1 MAQIGQFALAL
12 AFVVTVYSIAASLIG
27 IRVKHDKLIASGRNA
42 AVGTFACLTTAFLC
56 LVYLFVVSDFSINYV
71 AGHSNRD
78 LPLYFKI
85 SAIWGG
91 QEGSL
96 LLWGWFLTGY
106 AALVMI
112 QNWRKHTAMMP
123 YVTAVL
129 MGSSLFFTSM
139 HLFIANPFNQIV
151 SIGPG
156 GARVPFVPADG
167 QGLNPLLQYIL
178 NAIHPPVMYLGL
190 VGFAVP
196 FAFAMAAMLSR
207 QLGDTWI
214 RTTRR
219 WTMVAWFFLGTA
231 ILLGGKWAYVELGWG
246 GFWGWDPVENA
257 SLMPW
262 LIGTAF
268 LHSVMVQEKKG
279 MLKVWNMVL
288 IILAYTMCLFGTFLT
303 RSGVV
308 SSVHAFAQS
317 SIGGYFAAFI
327 VISLS
332 GALYLLLD
340 RLPLL
345 KSENQMESIVSRESS
360 FMFNNLILLASCFAV
375 FWGVMFPVFS
385 EWIKGVKITVGPPFF
400 NRVNVPIAIFL
411 MFLTGVGP
419 LLAWRK
425 ASTNSLK
432 RNFLWPAAIAFA
444 AGIGLFFRGIGRPIL
459 KAPEELGQSLFQ
471 KLLGYSFT
479 SSFYALLAI
488 IMSVFVAVTIA
499 REFYKGARARSHGTG
514 ENFIEAVGN
523 LTLQNTRRYGGYIV
537 HFGFVLLFIGWAG
550 QAFTTDVSTEA
561 GIGDR
566 ISIRQYTLRVDKL
579 GVEDTPNYQ
588 SMKATVSLFEDGVK
602 VATMGPERRRYKAG
616 EQQTTTEVS
625 IWSTLKE
632 DVYVVFSGATA
643 DGKRANIQVY
653 YNPLV
658 MWVWLGGIV
667 LGLGTLIALLPN
679 KKSSPRKRPQA
690 ADRTE
695 EQKDVA
701 EKVS

>member
-42 AVGTFACLTTAFLC
+42 AVGTFVCLTTAFLC

-106 AALVMI
+106 AALVVI

-139 HLFIANPFNQIV
+139 HLFIANPFNQVV
-151 SIGPG
+151 SIARG

-375 FWGVMFPVFS
+375 FWGVMSPVFP

-432 RNFLWPAAIAFA
+432 RNFLWPAAIAL
-444 AGIGLFFRGIGRPIL
+444 GSGVVLYFRGV
-459 KAPEELGQSLFQ
+459 QH
-471 KLLGYSFT
+471 
-479 SSFYALLAI
+479 FYAWLSI
-488 IMSVFVAVTIA
+488 VMSIFVTATIV
-499 REFYKGARARSHGTG
+499 REFYKGAAARSSGTG
-514 ENFIEAVGN
+514 ETFLEALVN
-523 LTLQNTRRYGGYIV
+523 LTLRNTRRYGGYIV
-537 HFGFVLLFIGWAG
+537 HFGFVLLFIGWSG
-550 QAFTTDVSTEA
+550 QAFTTDAEGEM
-561 GIGDR
+561 GIGDTLP
-566 ISIRQYTLRVDKL
+566 IREYTLRVDKL
-579 GVEDTPNYQ
+579 GIEDTPNYA
-588 SMKATVSLFEDGVK
+588 SDKATISLFEYGKK
-602 VATMGPERRRYKAG
+602 VTNLYPEKRLYKAG
-616 EQQTTTEVS
+616 QEKQPTTEVS
-625 IWSTLKE
+625 IYSTAKN
-632 DVYVVFSGATA
+632 DVYLVFQGGTR
-643 DGKRANIQVY
+643 DGKKAIIQVF
-653 YNPLV
+653 YNPLT
-658 MWVWLGGIV
+658 MWVWIGGIV
-667 LGLGTLIALLPN
+667 LVAGTLIALLPN
-679 KKSSPRKRPQA
+679 KKTILRRRPEIESKEERK
-690 ADRTE
+690 E
-695 EQKDVA
+695 VE
-701 EKVS
+701 EKV